1 MTLRSFC
8 LNYLGTIWTLLAFGT
23 LLWLVGESSRL
34 AEVRSNLEVSLQDSI
49 DSAQE
54 RLTDNQANWDER
66 VTNAKT
72 SVSNNQASVDE
83 FSTPENPEPSGYYY
97 DRAVRALETAQSYLK
112 DQEAERTE
120 SIKQSTGDVEDAKN
134 EKTARLLKF
143 DQEEALQVVDWA
155 FVAIGLL
162 IGIGLLGA
170 TRMMPANG
178 TSSGGSTS
186 SRPPVPAG
194 RSTDPG
200 IDDDELDLVPDD

>member
-1 MTLRSFC
+1 
-8 LNYLGTIWTLLAFGT
+8 
-23 LLWLVGESSRL
+23 
-34 AEVRSNLEVSLQDSI
+34 
-49 DSAQE
+49 
-54 RLTDNQANWDER
+54 
-66 VTNAKT
+66 
-72 SVSNNQASVDE
+72 
-83 FSTPENPEPSGYYY
+83 
-97 DRAVRALETAQSYLK
+97 LETAQSYLK

-143 DQEEALQVVDWA
+143 DQEEALRVVDWA